1 MVETLKP
8 QNMGS
13 YSDMILF
20 VIIFTAVCVSEYFSF
35 TTNLDHIDK
44 TDEDMP
50 QTNRGISSMICGQKP

>member
-20 VIIFTAVCVSEYFSF
+20 VINFTAVCVSEYFSF
-35 TTNLDHIDK
+35 TIHLNHIDK
-44 TDEDMP
+44 TDEDMS
-50 QTNRGISSMICGQKP
+50 QTNRGRSGMIK